1 MVDKNIE
8 KANEIIDKHAEF
20 TDHYADQEY
29 TKEGI
34 LKMMDEYA
42 LYTELVSEKEID
54 YAAHEA
60 ASKIGANTSSNESK
74 YFKKGAKWLQQ
85 RQVKQ
90 IEAQPR
96 EVTVDEFEDLL
107 FKRKVCDYRDRQ
119 PGFGHRRE
127 HCKRLAKFL
136 HKLIYGD
143 SPNKVKEPS
152 MCPIC
157 GSDDTFSFQQGCHK
171 CRSCDYRFTK

>member
-34 LKMMDEYA
+34 LKMMEEYA
-42 LYTELVSEKEID
+42 PYTEPVSEEEID

-85 RQVKQ
+85 RQVIDK
-90 IEAQPR
+90 
-96 EVTVDEFEDLL
+96 
-107 FKRKVCDYRDRQ
+107 CD
-119 PGFGHRRE
+119 
-127 HCKRLAKFL
+127 
-136 HKLIYGD
+136 
-143 SPNKVKEPS
+143 
-152 MCPIC
+152 CPLC
-157 GSDDTFSFQQGCHK
+157 GSDDMFSFQQTCHK